1 MTASDHAVS
10 AFTDRMAI
18 RDLIDAYTH
27 HADREIPWGKAA
39 VFAEHG
45 EVRLIQ
51 ELGDGR
57 AHPSP
62 TDRPG

>member
-10 AFTDRMAI
+10 AFSDRIAI
-18 RDLIDAYTH
+18 RDLIDAYAH
-27 HADREIPWGKAA
+27 HADRRDPEGQAA

-45 EVRLIQ
+45 EVRLFQ
-51 ELGDGR
+51 GLGDGR

-62 TDRPG
+62 TDRPD